1 MRHLFTILMGLMLM
15 AVLGCKSTQHQTP
28 INSATPAAESS
39 IPPPA
44 STPVV
49 ASSPTSSPATAAG
62 KIDACT
68 LLTSDDI
75 KAVQGEALKTTK
87 PSQQAGHE
95 FVIDICY
102 YELPTPSNSVSLSL
116 AQPNPDK
123 KDSVREFWEN
133 TFGDSEHGR
142 KEKEREGEGGIE
154 EAEEGAPPR
163 KIAGLGQEAFW
174 FSSPIGGVLYVL
186 KSDHYIRISVGGK
199 GTSEAKLNKS
209 KALAKKALARL

>member
-1 MRHLFTILMGLMLM
+1 MRHFFIILTVLMLT
-15 AVLGCKSTQHQTP
+15 AVLGCKSTQNQTP
-28 INSATPAAESS
+28 INTATPAAESS
-39 IPPPA
+39 IQPSA
-44 STPVV
+44 SAPVV
-49 ASSPTSSPATAAG
+49 ASSPTSSPAAATG
-62 KIDACT
+62 KVDACT

-75 KAVQGEALKTTK
+75 KAVQGETLKTTK

-102 YELPTPSNSVSLSL
+102 YELPTPSNSISLSL
-116 AQPNPDK
+116 AEPNPDK

-142 KEKEREGEGGIE
+142 KEKEREREGEGEI
-154 EAEEGAPPR
+154 EEGAPPR

-186 KSDHYIRISVGGK
+186 KGNHYIRISVGGK

>member
-1 MRHLFTILMGLMLM
+1 MLRRDAAHRPNAGRTMRNLFTMLVGLMLTT
-15 AVLGCKSTQHQTP
+15 ALGCKSTQNQTP
-28 INSATPAAESS
+28 INTATPAAESS
-39 IPPPA
+39 IQPTASAPVLAGSPA
-44 STPVV
+44 
-49 ASSPTSSPATAAG
+49 SSPATAAG
-62 KIDACT
+62 KVDACT

-75 KAVQGEALKTTK
+75 KAVQGEDLKTTK

-142 KEKEREGEGGIE
+142 KEKEREAQGEGEIE
-154 EAEEGAPPR
+154 EAADR
-163 KIAGLGQEAFW
+163 K
-174 FSSPIGGVLYVL
+174 S
-186 KSDHYIRISVGGK
+186 
-199 GTSEAKLNKS
+199 
-209 KALAKKALARL
+209 

>member
-1 MRHLFTILMGLMLM
+1 MGLMLTT
-15 AVLGCKSTQHQTP
+15 VLGCKSTENQTP
-28 INSATPAAESS
+28 INSAAPAAQSS
-39 IPPPA
+39 IHPSA
-44 STPVV
+44 TVSIA
-49 ASSPTSSPATAAG
+49 ASSPTVSPAAAPG
-62 KIDACT
+62 RIEACT

-87 PSQQAGHE
+87 PSQQAGHQ

-116 AQPNPDK
+116 AQPNQDK
-123 KDSVREFWEN
+123 KDSVRQFWEN

-142 KEKEREGEGGIE
+142 KEKEREGEGEI
-154 EAEEGAPPR
+154 EEGAPPR

-186 KSDHYIRISVGGK
+186 KGDHYIRLSVGGK